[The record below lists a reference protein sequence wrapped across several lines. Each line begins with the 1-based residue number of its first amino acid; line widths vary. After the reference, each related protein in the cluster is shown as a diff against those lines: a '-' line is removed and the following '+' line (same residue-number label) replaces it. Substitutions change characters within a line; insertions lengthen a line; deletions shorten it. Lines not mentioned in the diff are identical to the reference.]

1 MAHVEATQVQETQV
15 EATQVQE
22 TQEVKQEQE
31 DGPEVDLLFE
41 AVKAQQEVPMGTRK

>member
-1 MAHVEATQVQETQV
+1 MAHV

-22 TQEVKQEQE
+22 TQEVKQEQ
-31 DGPEVDLLFE
+31 DVPEVDMLFE